1 MNLLEGSEYIGLNG
15 FWKGSGMNGTDDLS
29 AESIYRK
36 KHTVLLVDDNIANLD
51 VMVSCLSDVG
61 FQVLVARN
69 GETCLELV
77 ERTIPDIILLDT
89 MLPDMDGFEVCR
101 RLKANEKTRMIMV
114 IFVSSLDETQE
125 KTRGF
130 SLGAVDFITKP
141 FQKEEVL
148 ARVNAHLRLQDL
160 ALGLLQNVHQQTE
173 AQTAANCKL
182 RQEITER
189 KQIEEALLESEA
201 RYRAAIENS
210 NDGIAIVEEGH
221 YVFVNQKLLD
231 ILDYDQREELVG
243 KHLSVILHPDDKE
256 RVARYNHLREKGR
269 PAPSRYEA
277 KGITRDGRTVYFDIS
292 ATKITYRDR
301 TAVLAFLR
309 DITQRKQLEKQLQQ
323 AQKME
328 AIGTLAGGI
337 AHDFNNILSA
347 ILGHAELAIVHRHN
361 PATTHNH
368 LDQVLSAAKRAAQ
381 LVQQILTFSRQKD
394 LERKP
399 LEISP
404 LISEM
409 IRMLRAS
416 LPSTIDIQYNI
427 EDQSGM
433 IMADAT
439 QIHQVLM
446 NLCTNAA
453 HAMRDRGGLLRIG
466 LDKVTTKGRGET
478 PLKPGNYMRMSVE
491 DNGHGMDRTTM
502 DRIFDPYFSTKK
514 PDEGTGLG
522 LAVVHG
528 IIAGYGGRIEVE
540 SEPDK
545 GTVFHVFLP
554 RIEQSQKVEEPPLSL
569 DKVPVGHERI
579 LFVDDEKL
587 IVSIYDDLLKELG
600 YQVVSTTNSEEALAL
615 FEKDVFGFNLVITD
629 LIMPNLNGE
638 ELSKRLIGLRPDIP
652 IIMCTGYSNQLSK
665 EETQSLGISKYLKKP
680 LVIDQL
686 AHAVREVLDRR

>member
-1 MNLLEGSEYIGLNG
+1 M
-15 FWKGSGMNGTDDLS
+15 SGTGDLS
-29 AESIYRK
+29 AESIGNK
-36 KHTVLLVDDNIANLD
+36 KHTILLVDKNPADMGVLVDN
-51 VMVSCLSDVG
+51 LSDVG
-61 FQVLVARN
+61 FQVFVARN
-69 GETCLELV
+69 GETGLKLA
-77 ERTIPDIILLDT
+77 ERIMPDLILLDI
-89 MLPDMDGFEVCR
+89 MLPVMDGFEVCR
-101 RLKANEKTRMIMV
+101 HLKANEKTRKGMV
-114 IFVSSLDETQE
+114 IFLTSLNETQE
-125 KTRGF
+125 KIRGF
-130 SLGAVDFITKP
+130 SLGAVDYITKP
-141 FQKEEVL
+141 FQQEEVL

-160 ALGLLQNVHQQTE
+160 TDGLEQNIRQRTE
-173 AQTAANCKL
+173 ALITTNCQL

-189 KQIEEALLESEA
+189 RQIEEALRESEA

-210 NDGIAIVEEGH
+210 NDGIAILEEGH
-221 YVFVNQKLLD
+221 YVFVNQKLLE
-231 ILDYDQREELVG
+231 ILAYDRREELVG
-243 KHLSVILHPDDKE
+243 KHLSLILHPDDKE
-256 RVARYNHLREKGR
+256 RVARYNHLRGKGR

-292 ATKITYRDR
+292 ATQITYRDR
-301 TAVLAFLR
+301 VAVLAFLR

-347 ILGHAELAIVHRHN
+347 ILGHAELAIMHRHN
-361 PATTHNH
+361 PAATHDH

-404 LISEM
+404 LISETVK
-409 IRMLRAS
+409 MLRAS
-416 LPSTIDIQYNI
+416 LPSTTDIQYNI
-427 EDQSGM
+427 EDQRGM
-433 IMADAT
+433 VMADAT

-453 HAMRDRGGLLRIG
+453 HAMRGRSGLLRIG
-466 LDKVTTKGRGET
+466 LDKVTIKSRQST
-478 PLKPGNYMRMSVE
+478 PLRPGTYVRMSVE

-545 GTVFHVFLP
+545 GATFYIFLP
-554 RIEQSQKVEEPPLSL
+554 RIEQPPKAEEPTLSL

-615 FEKDVFGFNLVITD
+615 FEKDVFGFDLVITD
-629 LIMPNLNGE
+629 LTMPNLTGE
-638 ELSKRLIGLRPDIP
+638 ELSKLLIGLRPDTP
-652 IIMCTGYSNQLSK
+652 IIMCTGYSNQLSQ
-665 EETQSLGISKYLKKP
+665 EEARSLGIRKYLTKP
-680 LVIDQL
+680 LVMDHL
-686 AHAVREVLDRR
+686 AYAVREVLDQK